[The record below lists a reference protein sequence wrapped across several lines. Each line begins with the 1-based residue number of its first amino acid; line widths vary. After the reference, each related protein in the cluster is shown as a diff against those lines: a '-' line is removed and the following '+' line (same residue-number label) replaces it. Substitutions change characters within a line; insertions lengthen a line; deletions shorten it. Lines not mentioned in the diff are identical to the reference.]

1 MAQQLTLPGIKVE
14 IQKTTTDG
22 VEMGVLENGMPYL
35 SQRGVAIMS
44 GVPRTT
50 FRRLTDNWVD
60 YRKKGDGEGINK
72 LLIQTGY
79 TEDSLYIEIEDAGKT
94 IYAYPEPVV
103 LAILEYYAFD
113 AKNKN
118 EQAQDNFRKLSKAGF
133 RLFVYESLGY
143 NPKQDHIDK
152 WKHFHDRVDLVYD
165 TVPQGY
171 FSIFREVSGM
181 IVSLI
186 RSNVMV
192 SDKVIPDLSV
202 GIIWGNYWRKN
213 KLADKFGERVSYE
226 HNYPDYYPQSLSNPQ
241 SASAYPEDALPEFRR
256 WFRHEYIT
264 TKFPAYMLK
273 QVTQGK
279 LAKNSA
285 MKAIDAMKPKQ
296 IE

>member
-1 MAQQLTLPGIKVE
+1 MGQQLTLPGIKVE
-14 IQKTTTDG
+14 IQKTTPDG

-35 SQRGVAIMS
+35 SQRGLVAMS
-44 GVPRTT
+44 GVARTS
-50 FRRLTDNWVD
+50 FQRLSDNWEVSRD
-60 YRKKGDGEGINK
+60 KGDGIGINK
-72 LLIQTGY
+72 LLQQSGY
-79 TEDSLYIEIEDAGKT
+79 TEDSLFIEIEDGGKT
-94 IYAYPEPVV
+94 IFAYPEPVV
-103 LAILEYYAFD
+103 LAVLEYYAFD
-113 AKNKN
+113 AKNIN
-118 EQAQDNFRKLSKAGF
+118 EQAQRNFRKLSKAGF
-133 RLFVYESLGY
+133 RLFVYELLGY
-143 NPKQDHIDK
+143 NPQQNGLDK

-165 TVPQGY
+165 SVPLGY

-186 RSNVMV
+186 RSNIMV

-202 GIIWGNYWRKN
+202 GIIWANFWRKN
-213 KLADKFGERVSYE
+213 KFADQFGERVSYE

-273 QVTQGK
+273 QVAQGK
-279 LAKNSA
+279 LARNSA
-285 MKAIDAMKPKQ
+285 MEAIDAMKPKQ